1 MADEIIL
8 VLEIEGVGNDLVVIH
23 VSKLLCNILELGD
36 GWDIGWINR
45 GDGER
50 EGGGNKIVFII
61 YFLDVYKY
69 KHAWISINILNV
81 NLFIF
86 Y

>member
-50 EGGGNKIVFII
+50 EGGRKQNSVYNI
-61 YFLDVYKY
+61 FLRCLQ
-69 KHAWISINILNV
+69 I
-81 NLFIF
+81 
-86 Y
+86 

>member
-50 EGGGNKIVFII
+50 ERGKQNSVYNI
-61 YFLDVYKY
+61 FLRCLQ
-69 KHAWISINILNV
+69 I
-81 NLFIF
+81 
-86 Y
+86 